1 MITTFIIVIITMCVI
16 PSAIFLDLKLVKP
29 IDNLKQIILRN
40 VYIHDIKF
48 NVQNKIGISENL
60 KL

>member
-1 MITTFIIVIITMCVI
+1 MTTTFNIVIFNMYVI
-16 PSAIFLDLKLVKP
+16 YSAIFLDLKLVKP
-29 IDNLKQIILRN
+29 IDNLKQNILRN
-40 VYIHDIKF
+40 VYVHDIKF